1 MVNEESAV
9 TGDTPLPQEGRRRVV
24 IEGVWP
30 EIDGGRFAA
39 KRVVGE
45 KFVVQADVFGDG
57 HDEVTA
63 LLLYRH
69 HSEDQWH
76 KTPMRPLGND
86 RWEGF
91 FVPQEIGAYLYTL
104 AGRVDH
110 FETWKHDLAKKLDA
124 GRDLK
129 VDILIGVAMIEGAAE
144 RGGED
149 GEKLLGYAERLKE
162 TPDDPSALAVASEEL
177 LGELMAIHHDPKLVT
192 HYDKELRLTVD
203 RERALFSAW
212 YEFFPRSVCS
222 DGDGHG
228 TFAECE
234 KLLPEIA
241 RMGFDIVYFPPIHPI
256 GLTFRKGKN
265 NSTTAVEGDPGS
277 PWAIGAPDGGHKD
290 VHPELGSVEDFEKF
304 ITAAAGYGIEVAMD
318 IAFQASPDHP
328 YVREHAAWFRWRPD
342 GTVQYAENPPKK
354 YQDIIPFD
362 FESPEWRTMWSE
374 LTDVFRFWIE
384 RGITVFRVDNPHTK
398 AFGFWEWAIGEIKR
412 DYPEVIFL
420 SEAFTR
426 PKVMY
431 RLAKLGFSQSYTYF
445 SWRNTAAEMEQYL
458 KELTRAPV
466 RDFFRPNFWPNTPD
480 ILPEFL
486 QYGGKPAFVIR
497 FILASTLSASYGI
510 YGPPFELFVHQA
522 VPGKEEYLDSEK
534 YEVRCWDWDDPRH
547 MRDLIAAVNA
557 VRREN
562 PALQSTWNVRFC
574 RCENDNILAYIK
586 ATEDRS
592 NILLVTVSFDPFKAQ
607 SGRVR
612 LPLDELGIVPG
623 HPFLVHDLLSGENSI
638 WHGEWNE
645 IELSPHAMP
654 ARIFRL
660 RPRLRREQDFDYF
673 M

>member
-1 MVNEESAV
+1 MPNTEEPEGARA
-9 TGDTPLPQEGRRRVV
+9 PFPEEGRRRVV

-30 EIDGGRFAA
+30 EIDAGRFAA

-45 KFVVQADVFGDG
+45 KIVVQADIFVDG
-57 HDEVTA
+57 HDEVAA

-69 HSEDQWH
+69 QSELQWH
-76 KTPMRPLGND
+76 KTAMRPLVND
-86 RWEGF
+86 RWEGSF
-91 FVPQEIGAYLYTL
+91 APTEIGPYLYTL
-104 AGRVDH
+104 AARVDH
-110 FETWKHDLAKKLDA
+110 FTTWKHDLVKKSEA
-124 GRDLK
+124 GRFIK
-129 VDILIGVAMIEGAAE
+129 IDILIGVEMIEEAAARAGDDDE
-144 RGGED
+144 ILRR
-149 GEKLLGYAERLKE
+149 YAERLRE
-162 TPDDPSALAVASEEL
+162 APDDPSALAIASEEL
-177 LGELMAIHHDPKLVT
+177 LAELMAIHHDPNQVT
-192 HYDKELRLTVD
+192 HYGRELRLTVD
-203 RERALFSAW
+203 RKRALFSAW

-222 DGDGHG
+222 EEGAHG
-228 TFAECE
+228 SFSDCE

-256 GLTFRKGKN
+256 GLTHRKGKN
-265 NSTTAVEGDPGS
+265 NSTKAAEGDPGS
-277 PWAIGAPDGGHKD
+277 PWAIGSPDGGHKE
-290 VHPELGSVEDFEKF
+290 VHPDLGSLEEFEQF
-304 ITAAAGYGIEVAMD
+304 IAAAASYGIEVAMD

-328 YVREHAAWFRWRPD
+328 YVRQHPAWFRWRPD

-354 YQDIIPFD
+354 YEDIIPFD
-362 FESPEWRTMWSE
+362 FESPEWQGMWSE
-374 LTDVFRFWIE
+374 LTDVFRFWVE
-384 RGITVFRVDNPHTK
+384 RGITIFRVDNPHTK

-445 SWRNTAAEMEQYL
+445 SWRNTAREMEQYL
-458 KELTRAPV
+458 KELTSAPV

-510 YGPPFELFVHQA
+510 YGPPFELFLNRA
-522 VPGKEEYLDSEK
+522 VPGKEEYIDSEK
-534 YEVRCWDWDDPRH
+534 YEVKCWDWDDPRH

-557 VRREN
+557 IRREN
-562 PALQSTWNVRFC
+562 PALQTTWNVRFC
-574 RCENDNILAYIK
+574 RSENDNILAFIK
-586 ATEDRS
+586 ATEDSS
-592 NILLVTVSFDPFKAQ
+592 NILLVTVSFDPFKPQ
-607 SGRVR
+607 SGRIR

-638 WHGEWNE
+638 WHGDWNE
-645 IELSPHAMP
+645 VELSPQAMP
-654 ARIFRL
+654 ARIFHL

>member
-1 MVNEESAV
+1 MPSKEEA
-9 TGDTPLPQEGRRRVV
+9 GPGHFPFPEEGRRRVV

-45 KFVVQADVFGDG
+45 RLVVQADIFGDG
-57 HDEVTA
+57 HDEVAA

-69 HSEDQWH
+69 QSEQQWR
-76 KTPMRPLGND
+76 KTPMRPLVND
-86 RWEGF
+86 RWEGS
-91 FVPQEIGAYLYTL
+91 FVPTEIGTYLYTL
-104 AGRVDH
+104 AGRIDH

-124 GRDLK
+124 GRNLEI
-129 VDILIGVAMIEGAAE
+129 DILIGAQMIETAAE
-144 RGGED
+144 RAGDDSEN
-149 GEKLLGYAERLKE
+149 LLRYVERLKE
-162 TPDDPSALAVASEEL
+162 APDDPSALAIASEEL
-177 LGELMAIHHDPKLVT
+177 LSELMAIHHDPKMTT
-192 HYDKELRLTVD
+192 HYEKELRLTVD

-222 DGDGHG
+222 GDEGHG

-265 NSTTAVEGDPGS
+265 NSTTAAQDDPGS
-277 PWAIGAPDGGHKD
+277 PWAIGAPDGGHKAI
-290 VHPELGSVEDFEKF
+290 HPELGTLEDFENF
-304 ITAAAGYGIEVAMD
+304 VAAAAGYGIEVAMD

-328 YVREHAAWFRWRPD
+328 YVDSNPAWFRWRPD

-362 FESPEWRTMWSE
+362 FESPEWPSMWEE
-374 LTDVFRFWIE
+374 LTDVFRFWVE

-398 AFGFWEWAIGEIKR
+398 AFGFWEWAISEIKR
-412 DYPEVIFL
+412 DYPDVLFL

-445 SWRNTAAEMEQYL
+445 SWRNTAGEMEQYL
-458 KELTRAPV
+458 RELTTAPV

-497 FILASTLSASYGI
+497 FVLASTLSASYGI
-510 YGPPFELFVHQA
+510 YGPPFELFINGA
-522 VPGKEEYLDSEK
+522 VPGKEEYIDSEK
-534 YEVRCWDWDDPRH
+534 YEVRCWDWNNPNH

-557 VRREN
+557 IRREN

-574 RCENDNILAYIK
+574 RCDNDNILAYIK
-586 ATEDRS
+586 ATDDRS
-592 NILLVTVSFDPFKAQ
+592 NILLVAVSFDPFKPQ
-607 SGRVR
+607 TGKIR

-623 HPFLVHDLLSGENSI
+623 HPFLVHDLLSAENSI

-645 IELSPHAMP
+645 VELSPKGMP